1 MATTF
6 DGLVNLAPVDEGTT
20 YLVNDLTGLSQEMAD
35 SLTREGDNED
45 LEALWIR
52 IKANALEKLTIDFEV
67 MMAEKRD
74 FRHELCQTI
83 HPTPNPKLAFETYD
97 DYVGALLEVQ
107 YNELTA
113 VKLLQLVMWAET
125 SGTAQITV
133 WDDTLRKE
141 LLAPIDKALIAGI
154 NRIEIGLD
162 AISLDFAGLSV
173 FAGLKTTV
181 KLRPM
186 TVNKGFRGAVCGIAV
201 VYSAQLD
208 PEEDECAEVKGTTW
222 PVHLSAKV
230 IGDIAALVVNHREKL
245 APAFRYLCGHL
256 LLKERL
262 ASDNFN
268 GFTNTNQLK
277 MEELR
282 DDYQMQ
288 YKSHLT
294 KAIKTV
300 YTNLEDSE
308 VTGTNTEHQ
317 GGWFMGSYV

>member
-1 MATTF
+1 
-6 DGLVNLAPVDEGTT
+6 
-20 YLVNDLTGLSQEMAD
+20 
-35 SLTREGDNED
+35 
-45 LEALWIR
+45 
-52 IKANALEKLTIDFEV
+52 
-67 MMAEKRD
+67 
-74 FRHELCQTI
+74 
-83 HPTPNPKLAFETYD
+83 
-97 DYVGALLEVQ
+97 LLEVQ

-113 VKLLQLVMWAET
+113 VKLLQLVVWAET
-125 SGTAQITV
+125 SGAARLTV

-186 TVNKGFRGAVCGIAV
+186 QVNKGFRGAVCGIAT

-208 PEEDECAEVKGTTW
+208 PDEDECAEVKGNTW
-222 PVHLSAKV
+222 PVHLSTKV
-230 IGDIAALVVNHREKL
+230 IGDISALVVNHREKL

>member
-6 DGLVNLAPVDEGTT
+6 DGLVNLAPVDNATT
-20 YLVNDLTGLSQEMAD
+20 HLVNDLTGLSAEMVD
-35 SLTREGDNED
+35 SLTRSGDDES
-45 LEALWIR
+45 LGALWKR
-52 IKANALEKLTIDFEV
+52 TKTNALEKLTIDFEV
-67 MMAEKRD
+67 LMAEKRD

-83 HPTPNPKLAFETYD
+83 HPTPNPKLAFESYED
-97 DYVGALLEVQ
+97 HVGALLQVA
-107 YNELTA
+107 YNEYTA
-113 VKLLQLVMWAET
+113 VKLTQLVLWAQT
-125 SGTAQITV
+125 DGIAQLTV
-133 WDDTLRKE
+133 WDDTLKKNLFQKE
-141 LLAPIDKALIAGI
+141 DQGLTAGM
-154 NRIEIGLD
+154 NRIDFTLP
-162 AISLDFAGLSV
+162 AIPLDFAGLSLFV
-173 FAGLKTTV
+173 GVKTAV

-186 TVNKGFRGAVCGIAV
+186 HVNKGLRGAVCGIAS
-201 VYSAQLD
+201 VYSARLD
-208 PEEDECAEVKGTTW
+208 AQDECWHWSGGTF

-230 IGDIAALVVNHREKL
+230 IGDIAALVVDNREKL

-262 ASDNFN
+262 ASDEFN

-282 DDYQMQ
+282 DDYQVQ

-308 VTGTNTEHQ
+308 ATGINTEHQ
-317 GGWFMGSYV
+317 GGFFTASYV